1 MPESNTPAKA
11 TVTATEVLLPG
22 KVPPSGLQVVRRELP
37 DPAAGQALVL
47 VEATAVSFAESAM
60 RRDRYY
66 GQPPFP
72 FVPGY
77 DLVGVVGAVGPGVDR
92 ALVGR
97 RVAALTKTGGWASA
111 ALLTAADLVEVP
123 DGVGAAEAETL
134 IVNGLTAYQML
145 HRSAKVREGQTVLVH
160 GAGGGVGT
168 VLVQL
173 ARHAGVRVI
182 GTASPRHHEA
192 LRALGAEPV
201 DYRDPALAAHI
212 RELAPEGL
220 DAVFDHLGGA
230 NATLSYRLLNRT
242 GALVCYSIAAK
253 LDDTSP
259 ILLDFLTL
267 LSKLAFWNYLPT
279 TRKHASFYNV
289 WAGAGKPDSAKRD
302 AFRARMRTDL
312 AHVLGLL
319 RDRVLTA
326 QIAASFPLTEAAAA
340 LELAES
346 SNRAAPGKVILVPRQ
361 LSG

>member
-1 MPESNTPAKA
+1 MPETNTPAKA
-11 TVTATEVLLPG
+11 AVTATEIMLPG
-22 KVPPSGLQVVRRELP
+22 KVAPSGLQVVRRELP
-37 DPAAGQALVL
+37 DPAAGQALVR

-60 RRDRYY
+60 RRGRYY
-66 GQPPFP
+66 GQPEFP

-77 DLVGVVGAVGPGVDR
+77 DLVGVVEAVGPAADT

-145 HRSAKVREGQTVLVH
+145 HRSARVQAGQTILVH
-160 GAGGGVGT
+160 GASGGVGT
-168 VLVQL
+168 VLAQL

-192 LRALGAEPV
+192 LRALGVEPV
-201 DYRDPALAAHI
+201 DYRDPAMATRV
-212 RELAPEGL
+212 RELAPDGV

-242 GALVCYSIAAK
+242 GTLVSYSIAAK
-253 LDDTSP
+253 LNDTSP

-267 LSKLAFWNYLPT
+267 LSKLAYWNYLPT
-279 TRKHASFYNV
+279 RRHASFYNV
-289 WAGAGKPDSAKRD
+289 WAGAGKPDSAKRE

-312 AHVLGLL
+312 THVLGLL
-319 RDRVLTA
+319 RDGVLTA
-326 QIAASFPLTEAAAA
+326 QIAATFPLTEAAAA
-340 LELAES
+340 LALSES
-346 SNRAAPGKVILVPRQ
+346 ANRTALGKVILLP
-361 LSG
+361 